1 MPSGIVFNDGYRSSM
16 HNAWPGLTLEAFARA
31 QRDQRKHAE
40 ELSYKDGKDNQ
51 DKNGG
56 DSKLLFFLILMVR
69 IFLFM
74 DFPPFQPI

>member
-51 DKNGG
+51 EKMLKPEDTKG
-56 DSKLLFFLILMVR
+56 VV
-69 IFLFM
+69 IFRS
-74 DFPPFQPI
+74 